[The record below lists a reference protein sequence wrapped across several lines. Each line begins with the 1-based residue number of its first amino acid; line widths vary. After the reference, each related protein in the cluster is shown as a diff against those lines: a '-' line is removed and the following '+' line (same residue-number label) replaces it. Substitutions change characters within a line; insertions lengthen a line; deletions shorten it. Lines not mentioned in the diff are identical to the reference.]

1 MPVQAPVAA
10 RRPRV
15 SREFVEMHRR
25 RRFVEATAE
34 ILHEFGRS
42 GATTT
47 NVVRLAGGARNSF
60 YELFRSV
67 DDCIGYGIGL
77 AEEELFGH
85 LEELT
90 GEDDWSAEVERGIAR
105 FYDAVVELPGI
116 AELFLIHAHALR
128 NEVGRDAYATA
139 GERFIPLLRGGRTVA
154 EERGCRPPS
163 ATVEETLSRSIVA
176 LAAAR
181 VRVRGGAGLGAES
194 GPMAALV
201 AGYYLGGDAAG
212 ISSSS
217 RAISSPR

>member
-1 MPVQAPVAA
+1 MAVQAPVASP
-10 RRPRV
+10 RPRV
-15 SREFVEMHRR
+15 SREFIEMHRR

-47 NVVRLAGGARNSF
+47 NVVQLAGGARNSF

-77 AEEELFGH
+77 AETELFGH

-90 GEDDWSAEVERGIAR
+90 GEGDWAAEVERGVGG
-105 FYDAVVELPGI
+105 FYEAVVERPGI
-116 AELFLIHAHALR
+116 AELFLIHAHTLR
-128 NEVGRDAYATA
+128 NEAGRDAFATA
-139 GERFIPLLRGGRTVA
+139 GERFVPLLRGGRAAA
-154 EERGCRPPS
+154 EELGCRPPS
-163 ATVEETLSRSIVA
+163 ATVEECLSRSIVA

-181 VRVRGGAGLGAES
+181 VRDRGGAGLQAES
-194 GPMAALV
+194 GSMAALV
-201 AGYYLGGDAAG
+201 AGYYLGRDTAG